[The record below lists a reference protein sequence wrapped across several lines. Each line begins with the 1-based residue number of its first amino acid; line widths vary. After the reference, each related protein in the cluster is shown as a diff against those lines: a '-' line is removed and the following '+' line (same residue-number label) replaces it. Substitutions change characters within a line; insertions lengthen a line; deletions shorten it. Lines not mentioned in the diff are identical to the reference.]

1 MTAGKLIGYARASN
15 DHDTLAVQHDALQ
28 RTGCTRILQD
38 TGLGSSACR
47 PEFEICLDYLRAG
60 DVLVVWRLDRL
71 GCSLRELVALIGR
84 LHARHVGFKSLTDKI
99 DVTPRSGEEHLSV
112 FRALADSERALQ
124 RERTDKGLKAARAR
138 GRTGGR
144 PSLIT
149 PELLQSARAMRQDNQ
164 HTMQEIATTLGV
176 SRATLYRHLQ
186 LGRRIA
192 A

>member
-1 MTAGKLIGYARASN
+1 MTARNLIGYARPSN
-15 DHDTLAVQHDALQ
+15 DHDTLAVQHKMLQ
-28 RTGCTRILQD
+28 RAGCTRIFQD
-38 TGLGSSACR
+38 TSSDSTASR

-71 GCSLRELVALIGR
+71 GRRLRELVELIEQ
-84 LHARHVGFKSLTDKI
+84 LHARHIGFQSLTDEI
-99 DVTPRSGEEHLSV
+99 DVTPPAGEQHLSV

-124 RERTDKGLKAARAR
+124 RERTHRGLKAARAR

-144 PSLIT
+144 PKLVT
-149 PELLQSARAMRQDNQ
+149 AELLQAARAMRHDKQ

-186 LGRRIA
+186 LGRHTA